1 MFDDLGKVEK
11 LYRKHPQSPLF
22 ARLADLY
29 LRRGK
34 VERALALCQEGC
46 KRFPHYPTGYLIL
59 GKCFEA
65 QGQLEEARSATD
77 QALRLDPENPAGFMR
92 LSRIYQDLGIAT
104 LALKSLQQAA
114 RFDPLSEKLAEQVD
128 QLTYTVRVESAAAAP
143 GAPETID
150 MRPPPPEATTV
161 ARPVETPAT
170 TGDDEPF
177 GVIHAPPEE
186 LQAAAAE
193 GSAPAEAEP
202 IIAYASPLE
211 EENLEDLLKRSE
223 EAMAERE
230 SLAAVLPPLP
240 PEPPAPVADLP
251 LEDRLEAL
259 FRRGD
264 LAAEEPAA
272 EPEPFAAPV
281 VEAEPEPEAPPAPAL
296 DEDLFALGA
305 SLMAGDSPLDG
316 KPESEPEAAAAAEP
330 ELVLIQEEG
339 LFTPPPADPSAI
351 AIASAD
357 EALEESLFSALS
369 ASSEPLPSVALP
381 PGESAEDLRL
391 DDLISPAPVPP
402 PRPEVA
408 SLAPEAQAAAPI
420 AEEDSPLPEPAA
432 LADEVEVVENPAPQ
446 AETAR
451 PKRADDGELIRLFQ
465 EIENQ
470 QHQALVTQPPAA
482 PQPGSPPADA
492 SDPEGRIATV
502 TLAQIY
508 SSQGFVDRAVETY
521 RKILDQ
527 DPDNEEIKRRI
538 AELQQG
544 RKAS

>member
-59 GKCFEA
+59 GKCYEA
-65 QGQLEEARSATD
+65 QGHLEEARSATD
-77 QALRLDPENPAGFMR
+77 QSLRLDPENPAGFMR
-92 LSRIYQDLGIAT
+92 LSKIYQDLGIAT

-114 RFDPLSEKLAEQVD
+114 RFDPLSEQLAEQVD

-143 GAPETID
+143 GAPEAID

-161 ARPVETPAT
+161 ARPLETPAPAAEA
-170 TGDDEPF
+170 EPF
-177 GVIHAPPEE
+177 ALIHVPQEEPPP
-186 LQAAAAE
+186 AE
-193 GSAPAEAEP
+193 AEAEP

-230 SLAAVLPPLP
+230 TLAALSPPP
-240 PEPPAPVADLP
+240 PEPAAPVADLP

-259 FRRGD
+259 FRRGN
-264 LAAEEPAA
+264 LAAPEPEPAA
-272 EPEPFAAPV
+272 APEPFAAPL
-281 VEAEPEPEAPPAPAL
+281 AEPEPEPVAPPAL

-305 SLMAGDSPLDG
+305 ALMAGDSPL
-316 KPESEPEAAAAAEP
+316 EPEPAIAAEEP
-330 ELVLIQEEG
+330 EPSLIQEEG
-339 LFTPPPADPSAI
+339 LFSPAPPDPAAI
-351 AIASAD
+351 AIEPENS
-357 EALEESLFSALS
+357 ELEEGLFATLS
-369 ASSEPLPSVALP
+369 AGTDLPPSVALP

-391 DDLISPAPVPP
+391 DDLIAPPPAPS
-402 PRPEVA
+402 PRPEVVN
-408 SLAPEAQAAAPI
+408 LLPEAQAAAPI
-420 AEEDSPLPEPAA
+420 ADTADEELPIAAEPVPAA
-432 LADEVEVVENPAPQ
+432 EIVEPPAPQ
-446 AETAR
+446 TEPAR
-451 PKRADDGELIRLFQ
+451 PRRADDGELIRLFQ

-544 RKAS
+544 RKSN

>member
-1 MFDDLGKVEK
+1 MFDNLGKVEK
-11 LYRKHPQSPLF
+11 LYRQHPQSPLF

-29 LRRGK
+29 LRKGK

-46 KRFPHYPTGYLIL
+46 RRFPHYPTGYLIL
-59 GKCFEA
+59 GKCYEA
-65 QGQLEEARSATD
+65 QGQFEEARSATD

-92 LSRIYQDLGIAT
+92 LSKIYQDLGIAT

-128 QLTYTVRVESAAAAP
+128 QLTYTVRVESAAASP

-150 MRPPPPEATTV
+150 MRPPPPPDTAPV
-161 ARPVETPAT
+161 SRPVETPAAVEPV
-170 TGDDEPF
+170 DEPF
-177 GVIHAPPEE
+177 GQIHAPADEPPTV
-186 LQAAAAE
+186 AAPT
-193 GSAPAEAEP
+193 GEAEP
-202 IIAYASPLE
+202 IVAYADPLE

-230 SLAAVLPPLP
+230 TQAAAPPP
-240 PEPPAPVADLP
+240 PSAPARAAEVASLP

-259 FRRGD
+259 FRRGN
-264 LAAEEPAA
+264 LAAEEPAPA
-272 EPEPFAAPV
+272 VEPEPFAAPI
-281 VEAEPEPEAPPAPAL
+281 AEPEPEPEPEPPAAPVL

-305 SLMAGDSPLDG
+305 SLMAGDSPLEV
-316 KPESEPEAAAAAEP
+316 ESATTAEP
-330 ELVLIQEEG
+330 ELDPSLIQEEG
-339 LFTPPPADPSAI
+339 IFSPGPIDATAI
-351 AIASAD
+351 ALEPAD
-357 EALEESLFSALS
+357 EALEEGLFAVLS
-369 ASSEPLPSVALP
+369 GDAPQLSVALP

-391 DDLISPAPVPP
+391 DDLIGAAPATAPL

-408 SLAPEAQAAAPI
+408 DLLPEAQAAAPI
-420 AEEDSPLPEPAA
+420 AEEEPPTAEAPAA
-432 LADEVEVVENPAPQ
+432 DEIIEPPAPTPQ
-446 AETAR
+446 AELAR
-451 PKRADDGELIRLFQ
+451 PRRADDGELIRLFQ

-482 PQPGSPPADA
+482 PPPGLPVDTG
-492 SDPEGRIATV
+492 DPDGRIATV

-527 DPDNEEIKRRI
+527 DPGNEEIKRRI